1 MNARFV
7 TLVMTILIGFL
18 YLVVLT
24 RGHLTM
30 VPH

>member
-1 MNARFV
+1 MNARFL

-24 RGHLTM
+24 RGHLT
-30 VPH
+30 VIPH